1 MATGTFFFDSSG
13 LADYLQGY
21 PNSSIEYGDD
31 YMFALTYHSGK
42 ELIDLI
48 EYIFN
53 YYGDYGEVYNHMCW
67 IFDRSAD
74 IGPDEDGD
82 EFDGFIQEADDY
94 LDRKQNDN

>member
-31 YMFALTYHSGK
+31 YMFALTYHSSK

-48 EYIFN
+48 EYTLLCRECKALFSIIMETMARFIIICV
-53 YYGDYGEVYNHMCW
+53 GSSIGLW
-67 IFDRSAD
+67 I
-74 IGPDEDGD
+74 
-82 EFDGFIQEADDY
+82 
-94 LDRKQNDN
+94 

>member
-31 YMFALTYHSGK
+31 Y
-42 ELIDLI
+42 
-48 EYIFN
+48 
-53 YYGDYGEVYNHMCW
+53 
-67 IFDRSAD
+67 
-74 IGPDEDGD
+74 
-82 EFDGFIQEADDY
+82 

>member
-31 YMFALTYHSGK
+31 YMFALTYHSSK

-48 EYIFN
+48 EYTLLCRECKALSSIIMETMARFIIICA
-53 YYGDYGEVYNHMCW
+53 G
-67 IFDRSAD
+67 SS
-74 IGPDEDGD
+74 IGRR
-82 EFDGFIQEADDY
+82 I
-94 LDRKQNDN
+94 